1 VNFTLRSDRLQT
13 AWLLL
18 AIHCIVFDLQNYL
31 FSCKVESWAQDN
43 GVVPDAPR
51 DTPLQV
57 CWMMASAV

>member
-1 VNFTLRSDRLQT
+1 
-13 AWLLL
+13 
-18 AIHCIVFDLQNYL
+18 VFDLQNYL